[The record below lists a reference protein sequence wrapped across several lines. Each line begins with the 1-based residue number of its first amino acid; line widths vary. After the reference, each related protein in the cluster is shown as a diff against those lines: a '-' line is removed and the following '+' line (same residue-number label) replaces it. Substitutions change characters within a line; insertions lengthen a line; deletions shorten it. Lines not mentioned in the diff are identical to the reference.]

1 MNETRAINDNTL
13 KSLGFTYQNIVALR
27 DCFDLREGE
36 RLQIE
41 VNGDISITSAE
52 KQRGRV
58 QKEVKHH
65 LNSETMSERDIDFW
79 KTLANWYDE
88 YERVKPF
95 EKLVL
100 HTTAQIDLLSPFC
113 GWNALD
119 GMEKLNRLR
128 EIGTQKR
135 QRERRFRKE
144 YKRIFAQNYDESR
157 LLSILERF
165 FIMDSQETIE
175 HYLKEFQI
183 DYIPPENRESFIA
196 ALLGEIEI
204 RVKDPPHKW
213 ELTKEQFDEILQKQ
227 TAAHCLNRGIPLPN
241 TYAKDTPSEER
252 KKSLEEKAFVRKI
265 YEIDYQRGV
274 LEAITNYWRTE
285 RTILSFFQNAPS
297 YLSDYCA
304 YSDDLQSRMD
314 LGKERRELDIDS
326 ETVDSIQLI
335 KESQRFYLDMMC
347 LEPRDFGSIT
357 NNRPFFQCGVMHMI
371 ADDTD
376 FRWKLGDSSELQ

>member
-144 YKRIFAQNYDESR
+144 YERIFAQNYDESR

-175 HYLKEFQI
+175 HE
-183 DYIPPENRESFIA
+183 
-196 ALLGEIEI
+196 G
-204 RVKDPPHKW
+204 V
-213 ELTKEQFDEILQKQ
+213 
-227 TAAHCLNRGIPLPN
+227 PN
-241 TYAKDTPSEER
+241 
-252 KKSLEEKAFVRKI
+252 
-265 YEIDYQRGV
+265 
-274 LEAITNYWRTE
+274 
-285 RTILSFFQNAPS
+285 
-297 YLSDYCA
+297 
-304 YSDDLQSRMD
+304 
-314 LGKERRELDIDS
+314 
-326 ETVDSIQLI
+326 
-335 KESQRFYLDMMC
+335 
-347 LEPRDFGSIT
+347 
-357 NNRPFFQCGVMHMI
+357 
-371 ADDTD
+371 
-376 FRWKLGDSSELQ
+376 